1 MPKLIQLETGFHD
14 TMQRVSSA
22 RARAVTVGVNTKI
35 AGWELELHHHEKA
48 QLMMSIAGVAL
59 CEAESAIWLVP
70 PGAAV
75 IVPSG
80 VEHRVAVQ
88 GKIEGYAVFIA
99 TDMSDDL
106 PRQTTTIT
114 VNPLLRELI
123 IRSAHFPIDYSH
135 GGVESR
141 VMELL
146 LEELA
151 VAPTGGLHLPMPS
164 DPRLRVVFQSMMTNP
179 SERGTIETWSK
190 RVGLSQ
196 RSLARMISTQ
206 TGMSFGRWRER
217 LSIIL
222 ALQWMAAGTTVE
234 KAAFDLG
241 YENPGSFIRMFHKAM
256 GASPAR
262 YVAEHAGE

>member
-1 MPKLIQLETGFHD
+1 
-14 TMQRVSSA
+14 
-22 RARAVTVGVNTKI
+22 
-35 AGWELELHHHEKA
+35 
-48 QLMMSIAGVAL
+48 
-59 CEAESAIWLVP
+59 
-70 PGAAV
+70 
-75 IVPSG
+75 
-80 VEHRVAVQ
+80 
-88 GKIEGYAVFIA
+88 VFIA
-99 TDMSDDL
+99 NGMSDTL
-106 PRQTTTIT
+106 PRHTTTIT

-123 IRSAHFPIDYSH
+123 IRSARFPMDYPQ
-135 GGVESR
+135 GGVEFR

-151 VAPTGGLHLPMPS
+151 IAPTGGLHLPMPS
-164 DPRLRVVFQSMMTNP
+164 DPRLRAVFQSMMTNP
-179 SERGTIETWSK
+179 SDRGTIESWSK

-196 RSLARMISTQ
+196 RSLARMISTE

-217 LSIIL
+217 LNIIL

-262 YVAEHAGE
+262 YVAEHAGESKG